1 MLLDEFIP
9 VDKSSAIRAFL
20 FSLLT
25 GDDVE
30 VICKNEIPE
39 DVLSA
44 LNCLNLFGKVVEQNG
59 GVFKISGKT
68 KKPSQAV
75 YCGNSATMMHI
86 LMGISVYLGMDL
98 ELSGDRSL
106 MSRDHSDFSEAAKLY
121 HGNFV
126 DTALAKESAQLK
138 SFHLISMLKNGGKLH
153 FKSRTRRNTE
163 DLLAKIGAK
172 IVENKNCIEVF
183 PVECLHGYSVEIKLD
198 PSAAFIT
205 ACAAFVF
212 GRSFEISNIYHD
224 ESRMTPFILLKNAG
238 FEINIVNIEE
248 DGDSFKVSGNP
259 TNKKVCD
266 ISVNKDQVAEIID
279 EIPFIAFMVARAGG
293 TFTVR
298 NASWLRNKES
308 DRIRESVQRFLLI
321 FKTEEF
327 EDGFSVSGA
336 AKHALKGEIPHSS
349 DHRMEML
356 SSFVSQDLGVDFRMN
371 DSYKISFPKF
381 YELFKYLKND

>member
-25 GDDVE
+25 DEDVE
-30 VICKNEIPE
+30 VICGSVLPE
-39 DVLSA
+39 DVFSA
-44 LNCLNLFGKVVEQNG
+44 LNCLNLFGKVVEEKG

-68 KKPSQAV
+68 KKPMSPI
-75 YCGNSATMMHI
+75 YCGNSATMMHL
-86 LMGISVYLGMDL
+86 LMGISVYLGDDL
-98 ELSGDRSL
+98 ELTGDKSL
-106 MSRDHSDFSEAAKLY
+106 MSRDHSDFTESAKLY

-138 SFHLISMLKNGGKLH
+138 SFHLISMLKSGGRVH

-163 DLLAKIGAK
+163 DFLTKMGAE
-172 IVENKNCIEVF
+172 IVENKNCIEVL
-183 PVECLHGYSVEIKLD
+183 PVEHLHGYSVEIKLD
-198 PSAAFIT
+198 PSSAFIA

-212 GRSFEISNIYHD
+212 GRSFEISNVYKD
-224 ESRMTPFILLKNAG
+224 DSRMTPFILLKNAG
-238 FEINIVNIEE
+238 FEIKIEE
-248 DGDSFKVSGNP
+248 ESNFFKVSGKP
-259 TNKKVCD
+259 TNKKVRD
-266 ISVNKDQVAEIID
+266 ISVEEDQVAEIID

-293 TFTVR
+293 TFSVR

-308 DRIRESVQRFLLI
+308 DRISESVKRFSLM

-327 EDGFSVSGA
+327 ADGFSVSGA
-336 AKHALKGEIPHSS
+336 VRRALKGEAPHSF

-356 SSFVSQDLGVDFRMN
+356 SSLIAQDSSIDFKMN

-381 YELFKYLKND
+381 YELFEYLKND

>member
-25 GDDVE
+25 DEDVE

-39 DVLSA
+39 DVFSA
-44 LNCLNLFGKVVEQNG
+44 LNCLNLFSKVVKQNG

-68 KKPSQAV
+68 NKPVKAID
-75 YCGNSATMMHI
+75 CGNSATMMHI
-86 LMGISVYLGMDL
+86 LMGISVYLGMDF
-98 ELSGDRSL
+98 ELTGDKSL
-106 MSRDHSDFSEAAKLY
+106 MSRNHSDFSEAAKLY

-126 DTALAKESAQLK
+126 ETELAKESAQLK

-163 DLLAKIGAK
+163 DLLAKMGAK

-183 PVECLHGYSVEIKLD
+183 PVKHLHGYSVEIKLD
-198 PSAAFIT
+198 PSSAFVA

-212 GRSFEISNIYHD
+212 GKSFEISNIYKD
-224 ESRMTPFILLKNAG
+224 EARMTPFLLLQNAG
-238 FEINIVNIEE
+238 FEIKIEE
-248 DGDSFKVSGNP
+248 ESDSFKVSGN
-259 TNKKVCD
+259 TVCKEVHD
-266 ISVNKDQVAEIID
+266 INVDKNQVAEIID

-308 DRIRESVQRFLLI
+308 DRISESVKRFSLAHE
-321 FKTEEF
+321 TEEF
-327 EDGFSVSGA
+327 DDGFRVSGA
-336 AKHALKGEIPHSS
+336 VKHPLKGEVPHSL

-356 SSFVSQDLGVDFRMN
+356 SSLIAQDSGVNFKMN
-371 DSYKISFPKF
+371 DSYRISFPKF

>member
-25 GDDVE
+25 DDDVE
-30 VICKNEIPE
+30 VICGSVLPE

-44 LNCLNLFGKVVEQNG
+44 LKCLNLLGKVVKQNS
-59 GVFKISGKT
+59 GVFTISGKT
-68 KKPSQAV
+68 KKPLQAID
-75 YCGNSATMMHI
+75 CGNSATMMHI

-98 ELSGDRSL
+98 ELTGDRSL

-121 HGNFV
+121 HGDFV

-163 DLLAKIGAK
+163 DLLAKMGAK

-183 PVECLHGYSVEIKLD
+183 PVERLHGYSVEIKLD

-212 GRSFEISNIYHD
+212 GRSFEISNIYKD
-224 ESRMTPFILLKNAG
+224 DSRMTPFLLLQNAG
-238 FEINIVNIEE
+238 FEIKIEKE
-248 DGDSFKVSGNP
+248 RDSFKVSGDP
-259 TNKKVCD
+259 TNKEVRD
-266 ISVNKDQVAEIID
+266 ISVEENQVAEIID
-279 EIPFIAFMVARAGG
+279 EIPFVAFMVARAGG

-308 DRIRESVQRFLLI
+308 DRISESVKRFLLI

-327 EDGFSVSGA
+327 TDGFSVSGA
-336 AKHALKGEIPHSS
+336 AKHALKGDIPHSF

-356 SSFVSQDLGVDFRMN
+356 SSFVSQDSGCYFKMN

>member
-9 VDKSSAIRAFL
+9 VDKSSAIRAIL

-25 GDDVE
+25 DDDVE
-30 VICKNEIPE
+30 VNCGSVLPE

-44 LNCLNLFGKVVEQNG
+44 LNCLNLFGKVVEEKDG
-59 GVFKISGKT
+59 IFKISGKT
-68 KKPSQAV
+68 RKPENPIN
-75 YCGNSATMMHI
+75 CGNSATMMHI

-98 ELSGDRSL
+98 ELTGDASL

-126 DTALAKESAQLK
+126 ETTLTKESAQLK

-163 DLLAKIGAK
+163 DLLSKMGAE

-183 PVECLHGYSVEIKLD
+183 PVEHLHGYSVEIKLD

-224 ESRMTPFILLKNAG
+224 ESRMTPFILLQNAG
-238 FEINIVNIEE
+238 FEIKIEDE
-248 DGDSFKVSGNP
+248 SDSFKVLGDP
-259 TNKKVCD
+259 TCKKVHD

-279 EIPFIAFMVARAGG
+279 EIPFLAFMVARAGG

-298 NASWLRNKES
+298 GASWLRNKES
-308 DRIRESVQRFLLI
+308 DRISESVQRFSLI
-321 FKTEEF
+321 FETEEF
-327 EDGFSVSGA
+327 TDGFSVSGA
-336 AKHALKGEIPHSS
+336 AKHALKGDIPHSS

-356 SSFVSQDLGVDFRMN
+356 SSLIALDSGVGFKMN

-381 YELFKYLKND
+381 YELFKYLQND